1 MTVERQTNVWIGKR
15 RIIYFASRTQRLEKE
30 VNFSSSCSADYQHW
44 TYLSLYMYCPIVNYY
59 TKWTEH
65 KANLILLFRVF
76 SSLSL
81 SLLLLI
87 LTYNDLDYR
96 KSNYS
101 IVLVN
106 VTRFHINRYNTRTKI
121 HQRFIQMPL
130 VCIDLIFEL
139 RKNNKNRFLFFFC
152 RYEIDNLIEFVL
164 FDMIKLDFLLN
175 R

>member
-1 MTVERQTNVWIGKR
+1 LNFSRRWVNISLSYWDQHHHYQITCNRSSRVKYKRNKMTVERQTNVWIGKR

-81 SLLLLI
+81 SLFSYLFSHI
-87 LTYNDLDYR
+87 TTLTTER
-96 KSNYS
+96 
-101 IVLVN
+101 
-106 VTRFHINRYNTRTKI
+106 VTIR
-121 HQRFIQMPL
+121 
-130 VCIDLIFEL
+130 
-139 RKNNKNRFLFFFC
+139 
-152 RYEIDNLIEFVL
+152 
-164 FDMIKLDFLLN
+164 
-175 R
+175 